1 MSHGGPINWCSQL
14 QKCTAQSSGEAE
26 YIAASEAAKETV
38 WAIRLMQDLGYSR
51 DVLHACQYSRTLSPE
66 RYRSSDYTKKD
77 IMNEQEKEGKKP
89 VVQYCDSTTAISNT
103 INTGADHKKM
113 KHVEVRYH
121 YVRTLVHQGTI
132 KVAKVHT
139 DLNVADI
146 MTKPTKAAT
155 FIRHC
160 KTIMEGDHK
169 FADAGE
175 QQ

>member
-1 MSHGGPINWCSQL
+1 MTAITSKSWC
-14 QKCTAQSSGEAE
+14 QS
-26 YIAASEAAKETV
+26 
-38 WAIRLMQDLGYSR
+38 RLVKLGYSR

>member
-1 MSHGGPINWCSQL
+1 MIGEHKNT
-14 QKCTAQSSGEAE
+14 TAGTASSNK
-26 YIAASEAAKETV
+26 S
-38 WAIRLMQDLGYSR
+38 RLFWNSN
-51 DVLHACQYSRTLSPE
+51 TKN
-66 RYRSSDYTKKD
+66 TKKD

-89 VVQYCDSTTAISNT
+89 VVQYCDSTTAISST

-121 YVRTLVHQGTI
+121 YVRTLAHHVTLM
-132 KVAKVHT
+132 VADVHT

-146 MTKPTKAAT
+146 LTKSTKIAT

-169 FADAGE
+169 FAGAE
-175 QQ
+175 VRQ